1 MHGVLLWVGWFTMRF
16 VVLVSLQAA
25 FSGRGCNGSVIGFDA
40 SLRLTA
46 LSLTL
51 SHGERGR
58 VAVVSLF
65 AA

>member
-16 VVLVSLQAA
+16 VVLAS
-25 FSGRGCNGSVIGFDA
+25 FSGRSCNGSVIGFDV

-51 SHGERGR
+51 SHRERGR
-58 VAVVSLF
+58 VAVASLF

>member
-16 VVLVSLQAA
+16 VVLASLQAA
-25 FSGRGCNGSVIGFDA
+25 FSGRSCNESVIDFDV

-51 SHGERGR
+51 SHRERGR
-58 VAVVSLF
+58 VAVASLF

>member
-1 MHGVLLWVGWFTMRF
+1 MHGVLLWVEWFTMRF
-16 VVLVSLQAA
+16 VVLAS
-25 FSGRGCNGSVIGFDA
+25 FSGRSCNESVIDFDA

-51 SHGERGR
+51 SHRERGR
-58 VAVVSLF
+58 VAVASLF

>member
-1 MHGVLLWVGWFTMRF
+1 MRF
-16 VVLVSLQAA
+16 VVLASLQAA
-25 FSGRGCNGSVIGFDA
+25 FSGRSCNGSVIGFDV

-51 SHGERGR
+51 SHRERGR
-58 VAVVSLF
+58 VAVASLF